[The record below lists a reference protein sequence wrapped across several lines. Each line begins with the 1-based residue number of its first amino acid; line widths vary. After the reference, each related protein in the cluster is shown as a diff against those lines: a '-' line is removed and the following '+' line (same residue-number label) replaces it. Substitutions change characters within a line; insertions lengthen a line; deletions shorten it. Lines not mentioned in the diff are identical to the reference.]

1 VTLFIKNFNKTAIV
15 WKDEQISYETVLS
28 KTEYFK
34 SLYSIAKGSRISIFS
49 ENRPEWVYSL
59 YSSWASNCAL
69 VPIDYL
75 STAEEAAYILND
87 CKPDVVF
94 ISNQTS
100 KVFEKALKLSN
111 YDFTIINIDEIDS
124 TAETLF
130 SGFPE
135 FDLQDTSLIIYTSGT
150 TGTPKGVMLSFENIL
165 VNLDGVINDN
175 KIYTKD
181 DCVMVMLPLHHI
193 FPLLGS
199 LAAPLFIGGHIAFC
213 PSLSSEDIINTLQK
227 NKVAIII
234 GVPRFYKLIQKGI
247 MDKINKKG
255 IAKLLFKIAGKIN
268 SYQFSRKIFSQVHVR
283 FGGNIKFLVSGGAA
297 LDKVVARDLQVL
309 GFEVLEGFGM
319 TEAAPMITFTRPGDV
334 VIGSCGKALAAN
346 EVKIVDGEV
355 TAKGKNIMKGYFNR
369 VQETNDVI
377 VDGWLHTGDLG
388 YLDEEGHLFIT
399 GRKKE
404 IIVFSNGKNINPEE
418 VENKIASFSEL
429 ANEVGVFMKD
439 DKLNAV
445 IYPDFEKALKEN
457 IANLEEYFRHK
468 VIDVYNNAVSS
479 FKRIAQFKLINE
491 PLPRTRLSKL
501 KRFTLPDLVRPTK
514 KEEFITE
521 EPAGEEYKIIRDF
534 LVDQKSAA
542 IKPTDHLENDLSL
555 DSLDRVTLQV
565 FLNSS
570 FGINIQEEDFS
581 KYPTVLQISE
591 YVRDTKTKTEIDT
604 VDWGEILHQ
613 TVNLNLPKS
622 WFTHNL
628 IKNSA
633 KIFLKLYFRIKSEG
647 NDKLPDGPFI
657 LAPNHQSFFDGLF
670 VAVFLKNKLMRKT
683 YFYAKEQH
691 VRKGWVKFIADR
703 HNVIVM
709 DINKDLK
716 QSLQKM
722 AAVLQKGK
730 NIIIFPEGTRTISG
744 NLGNYKKTFAI
755 LSRELNVPVVPIA
768 IKGAFEALPKGSI
781 FPRPFKKINIKFLD
795 PVYPKDHSTYESLR
809 SKVYEKVFAILS

>member
-1 VTLFIKNFNKTAIV
+1 MFIKNFNKTAIV

-534 LVDQKSAA
+534 LADQKSAA

-691 VRKGWVKFIADR
+691 VRKG
-703 HNVIVM
+703 
-709 DINKDLK
+709 
-716 QSLQKM
+716 
-722 AAVLQKGK
+722 
-730 NIIIFPEGTRTISG
+730 
-744 NLGNYKKTFAI
+744 
-755 LSRELNVPVVPIA
+755 
-768 IKGAFEALPKGSI
+768 
-781 FPRPFKKINIKFLD
+781 
-795 PVYPKDHSTYESLR
+795 
-809 SKVYEKVFAILS
+809 